1 MSKRFQRLGVS
12 VMGRDAIHKRGLQ
25 SCTDVISVR
34 MSDTAHPVAHPT
46 GWVKAS
52 SGMRR
57 GALGRFSTP
66 PCSRTTRDGDDAA
79 ARHSAA
85 AHRFDCRHD
94 KDDVV
99 MLAHRGGLSLLDLRD
114 MSLTPYC
121 DPEGGRDAII
131 YNDIK
136 VDRWG
141 RVWVGTSHAREL
153 EPRGALWCV
162 ESATR
167 FALAD
172 AGFAI
177 ANGPAFSR
185 DGGTLYFNDSLGRT
199 TFAYDIAPGHLAARN
214 RRVLVHHGEGD
225 GLPDG
230 VVVDA
235 NDDVWTAQWA
245 GSAILKF
252 NREDA
257 CCNALPFHP
266 HVTIVFWR
274 RKSPRHPHHHR
285 NRWQRP
291 AIAGHAV
298 EWQPLRARR
307 PVPARPNPCS
317 GCSRW

>member
-1 MSKRFQRLGVS
+1 
-12 VMGRDAIHKRGLQ
+12 
-25 SCTDVISVR
+25 
-34 MSDTAHPVAHPT
+34 MSDTAHLWSRAPHRLGESIIWHAARRCYLWVDLLDPALFTHDPVT
-46 GWVKAS
+46 G
-52 SGMRR
+52 
-57 GALGRFSTP
+57 
-66 PCSRTTRDGDDAA
+66 TTRQHAIPLPPPIGSIAA
-79 ARHSAA
+79 TTN
-85 AHRFDCRHD
+85 
-94 KDDVV
+94 DDVV
-99 MLAHRGGLSLLDLRD
+99 ILAHRGGLSLLDLRD

-199 TFAYDIAPGHLAARN
+199 TFAYDIAPEHLAARN

-252 NREDA
+252 NREGRLLQRIA
-257 CCNALPFHP
+257 VPSV
-266 HVTIVFWR
+266 HVTTLCFGGESLRDIR
-274 RKSPRHPHHHR
+274 ITTATDGATPE
-285 NRWQRP
+285 QLQ
-291 AIAGHAV
+291 AM
-298 EWQPLRARR
+298 PLSGSLFAFDST
-307 PVPARPNPCS
+307 CS
-317 GCSRW
+317 GLPEPLFRL